1 MSSSNLDATEYLAL
15 LAREQRPTPLVIAG
29 LPCPD
34 RRLNPNR
41 GTPLRTVKR
50 LRAQQRRDAGLVT
63 YAAIGPTRSRPV
75 FPAGVRVRVDALLLW
90 PGRFPDQDNAIAML
104 KGVWDGLT
112 DGGAWADDNQAY
124 WGTLTFQPATVL
136 GGGAW
141 LTLTLTAEEVTG

>member
-1 MSSSNLDATEYLAL
+1 MSSSNMDAGEYLAL
-15 LAREQRPTPLVIAG
+15 LGHQRPAPLVIAG

-63 YAAIGPTRSRPV
+63 YAAIGPTRPRPV
-75 FPAGVRVRVDALLLW
+75 FPAGVRVRIDALIHW
-90 PGRFPDQDNAIAML
+90 PGKSFPDQDNLIAML

-112 DGGAWADDNQAY
+112 DGGAWADDNQAH
-124 WGTLTFQPATVL
+124 WGTIRFSAAAVY
-136 GGGAW
+136 GSSM
-141 LTLTLTAEEVTG
+141 TLTLTAEEVTG